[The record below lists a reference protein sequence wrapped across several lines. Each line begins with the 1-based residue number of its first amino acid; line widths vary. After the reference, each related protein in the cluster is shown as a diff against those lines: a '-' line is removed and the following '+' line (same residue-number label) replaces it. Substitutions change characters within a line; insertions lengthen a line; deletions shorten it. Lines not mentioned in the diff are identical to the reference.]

1 MENLHPIFKNIC
13 ESFTSTF
20 YYNKLENIEFD
31 GIDHDDY
38 PDFCDAFISYAEING
53 KPLTDKEL
61 DLLNDDT
68 DFVYELL
75 MEYLF

>member
-1 MENLHPIFKNIC
+1 MSKYAYCPRGGQ
-13 ESFTSTF
+13 
-20 YYNKLENIEFD
+20 D
-31 GIDHDDY
+31 V
-38 PDFCDAFISYAEING
+38 IS
-53 KPLTDKEL
+53 LTDKEL